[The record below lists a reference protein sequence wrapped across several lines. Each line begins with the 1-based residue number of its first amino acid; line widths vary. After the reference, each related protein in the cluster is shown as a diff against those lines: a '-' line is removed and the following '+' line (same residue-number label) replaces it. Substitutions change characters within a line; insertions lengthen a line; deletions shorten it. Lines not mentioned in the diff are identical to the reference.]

1 MDETLMNPEPR
12 EADSTLI
19 RRGASATTFN
29 ELEQFVETI
38 EGRPLDKLLTD
49 LPGIAGFSGAKFD
62 LARQV
67 VRAARIISALWSAI
81 SCVSWPKKWPPAR
94 RKRSANGSAASSPE
108 ESLD

>member
-1 MDETLMNPEPR
+1 MQSRDGMNPEPR

-19 RRGASATTFN
+19 RRGASAQTFN

-38 EGRPLDKLLTD
+38 EARPLDKLLTD

-67 VRAARIISALWSAI
+67 VRRRVHHLAAVERDQLRLLAEEVASDTTEDVGERIRGIFA
-81 SCVSWPKKWPPAR
+81 
-94 RKRSANGSAASSPE
+94 
-108 ESLD
+108 